1 MKQSVL
7 LILFMVLWSVLHGL
21 VLNSFGMMDSEA
33 VLDSV
38 ISNAGLL
45 LVLFIIGYPI
55 KFYLPTGKVIW
66 QWIIFGFL
74 LSIAW
79 VFITS
84 LLLESFLI
92 KDSNFEYYSSSAW
105 FVRWSVAIL
114 IMGFSLVIRAMSVL
128 LKRQDEIQFRQ
139 KQALELSKQTEL
151 KKLREQLHPHF
162 LFNTLNSVSAL
173 INLKPEKAKE
183 MVLQLSE
190 FLRFSVATQENRQHS
205 LAEELRQINLYLEIE
220 KVRFG
225 HRLQTEINC
234 LDQHQGIK
242 VPALILQPLVEN
254 AVKYGLYDT
263 TEAVLI
269 SISCSRNDEYLMVK
283 VTNPYDSETFEGVS
297 GTGFGHKSIKKNL
310 YLLYGR
316 ADLFRA
322 KSKDGNYEV
331 ELKIPLT

>member
-1 MKQSVL
+1 ML
-7 LILFMVLWSVLHGL
+7 LWSVLHGL
-21 VLNSFGMMDSEA
+21 VLNSFGMQEYEA

-38 ISNAGLL
+38 ISNLALL
-45 LVLFIIGYPI
+45 LVVLLLSYPI

-66 QWIIFGFL
+66 QWVFFGFL
-74 LSIAW
+74 LSILW
-79 VFITS
+79 VLALST
-84 LLLESFLI
+84 LLDYYILSEVNESF
-92 KDSNFEYYSSSAW
+92 YSASAW
-105 FVRWSVAIL
+105 LIRWSVAVL
-114 IMGFSLVIRAMSVL
+114 IMGFSVMIRSMSVL
-128 LKRQDEIQFRQ
+128 LKRQDDIQFRQ
-139 KQALELSKQTEL
+139 NQALELSKQTEL

-173 INLKPEKAKE
+173 INLKPAKAKE

-225 HRLQTEINC
+225 HRLQSEIDC
-234 LDQHQGIK
+234 LDEHKEIT

-263 TEAVLI
+263 TDAVLI
-269 SISCSRNDEYLMVK
+269 SIKCQKSDDYLMVS
-283 VTNPYDSETFEGVS
+283 VSNPFDSETSEGVS

-316 ADLFRA
+316 ADLFRT
-322 KSKDGNYEV
+322 KSEDGVFHAEI
-331 ELKIPLT
+331 KIPLT